1 MGAAVARVC
10 CVARAVELLRNTKR
24 ECERGFVGVQTKRA
38 DDRTMVHDRT
48 VRTCSRA
55 ALEARRATLP
65 PRVKS
70 DGTLLLL
77 AQMPDPLE

>member
-24 ECERGFVGVQTKRA
+24 ECERGFVGVQRNVPTI
-38 DDRTMVHDRT
+38 VHDRT

>member
-10 CVARAVELLRNTKR
+10 CEARAVESLRNTKR
-24 ECERGFVGVQTKRA
+24 ECERGFDGVQRNVPTI
-38 DDRTMVHDRT
+38 VHDRT
-48 VRTCSRA
+48 VPASRA

-77 AQMPDPLE
+77 AQMPDLLEQMAA